1 MDYENT
7 GTSGF
12 IGCEK
17 LKKCDHIYI
26 FYTENAGKI
35 NLDILSD
42 HGKSKMTALKIPVRK
57 QSVDMHLVSYLGYL
71 IGKNKGKDCR
81 YIIISRDND
90 YDNIIKFWK
99 KNKIKITRKKYISYD
114 PNKKPSENTELNK
127 LYDELIIIT
136 ANEKDADG
144 IINIINRCTSKT
156 AVNNSLMN
164 HFKDGKKVSEIYAVI
179 KPYIQDKD

>member
-1 MDYENT
+1 M
-7 GTSGF
+7 
-12 IGCEK
+12 I
-17 LKKCDHIYI
+17 
-26 FYTENAGKI
+26 
-35 NLDILSD
+35 
-42 HGKSKMTALKIPVRK
+42 ALKIPVRK

-90 YDNIIKFWK
+90 YDNIIQFWK

-114 PNKKPSENTELNK
+114 ANKKSSENTELNK

-136 ANEKDADG
+136 ANEKDTDG

-164 HFKDGKKVSEIYAVI
+164 HFKDGKKVSEIYNII
-179 KPYIQDKD
+179 KPYIQNKD